1 MRFTHSL
8 ATLVLGSLASC
19 GSVKLLAQDINSH
32 ESLAIGTLN
41 YDEDT
46 LRAEMVDSIDE
57 LPQGCY
63 RLGVQ
68 HGMFFKGYGY
78 DELESP
84 SGYDVTLTTT
94 MDGEIFDI
102 SFTKSSKRGLTP
114 HVKQVTPGPWPLITY
129 QKETAT
135 AQQENTE
142 EPEEA
147 APQTFM
153 QKYWMYILPVGIF
166 LLLSMGDPPAKNNQ
180 QRSEIERLNN

>member
-78 DELESP
+78 DEVSTGVSVVLFGRERV
-84 SGYDVTLTTT
+84 D
-94 MDGEIFDI
+94 MD
-102 SFTKSSKRGLTP
+102 
-114 HVKQVTPGPWPLITY
+114 
-129 QKETAT
+129 
-135 AQQENTE
+135 
-142 EPEEA
+142 
-147 APQTFM
+147 
-153 QKYWMYILPVGIF
+153 
-166 LLLSMGDPPAKNNQ
+166 
-180 QRSEIERLNN
+180 